1 MRRGLFRIVRGTG
14 YAAHIVLALFQQ
26 LQLPAQHQNLLLL
39 QRQCIIELAHHIFL
53 VGKLGLHVE
62 QLLDNFF
69 DIGQVRLSPGLSL
82 FPLTKR

>member
-1 MRRGLFRIVRGTG
+1 LS
-14 YAAHIVLALFQQ
+14 AVLDTLPISSWRCFNNCNCLQQ
-26 LQLPAQHQNLLLL
+26 QEILVL
-39 QRQCIIELAHHIFL
+39 QRQCIIELVHHIFL
-53 VGKLGLHVE
+53 VGELGLHVE